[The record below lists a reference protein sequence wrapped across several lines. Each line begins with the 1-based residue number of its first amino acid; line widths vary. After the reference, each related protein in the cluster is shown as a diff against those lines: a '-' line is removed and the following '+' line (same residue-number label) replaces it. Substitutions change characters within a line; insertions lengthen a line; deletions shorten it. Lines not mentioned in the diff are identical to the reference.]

1 MNRAK
6 VLLSSVSLLL
16 MVCASPSGRADDSHA
31 RMVSVTYISG
41 TVRLNN
47 QNVTINAPVIE
58 GNVLSTS
65 TDSLAEVRFED
76 GSTMRLA
83 PETEV
88 TFSQLARLSSG
99 NAITRVDLDQ
109 GEAEFYV
116 EKPSA
121 GFLAVDVHN
130 KNILFKHSGRYRI
143 LSINSDPLELAVW
156 KGTAE
161 VHDHESGQNV
171 EVEGKET
178 FTLAANDP
186 QEYDLQDG
194 VVGDELDQ
202 WSQSR
207 DNYLAAS
214 SPSNGNGLISPSS
227 GFVGY
232 GFGDI
237 CQSNYFWGSPYFYYP
252 GQPYWFSAAPGLCFN
267 SLFFYPPNFYG
278 YVYPPVIYPPFR
290 RPPRIHPPTP
300 PPLAA
305 GVLKLGSGTKSVQSK
320 AVVTRPAIRVFDEDN
335 FKRTQ
340 PVDEAKKVQ
349 VKDSEATAKVSGE
362 TVVEV
367 KDGKT
372 DRAAVKQSEHT
383 SHSASAH
390 SADSR
395 HSSSSG
401 ASGSASSHPSSF
413 TGSGSRG
420 VSGGSSGFSR
430 GGSSGFSGGASSHSS
445 SGSSGG
451 GRGK

>member
-6 VLLSSVSLLL
+6 VLLSTVPLLL
-16 MVCASPSGRADDSHA
+16 MVCASPSGRADDSRV

-47 QNVTINAPVIE
+47 QSVTINTPIIE

-65 TDSLAEVRFED
+65 TESLAEVRFED
-76 GSTMRLA
+76 GSTMRLG

-109 GEAEFYV
+109 GEAEFFV

-156 KGTAE
+156 KGMAE

-186 QEYDLQDG
+186 QQYDLQEG
-194 VVGDELDQ
+194 VAADELDR

-207 DNYLAAS
+207 DNYLSAN
-214 SPSNGNGLISPSS
+214 SPSNGNGFISPSS

-237 CQSNYFWGSPYFYYP
+237 CQTNFYWGSPYFFYS
-252 GQPYWFSAAPGLCFN
+252 GQPYWFAAAPGLCFN

-278 YVYPPVIYPPFR
+278 FVYPPVIYPPFR

-320 AVVTRPAIRVFDEDN
+320 AVGTRPAIRVFDEDN

-340 PVDEAKKVQ
+340 PVEEAKQVQ
-349 VKDSEATAKVSGE
+349 AKDSEATAKASAE
-362 TVVEV
+362 KAVEV
-367 KDGKT
+367 KGGKA

-383 SHSASAH
+383 SHSATAH
-390 SADSR
+390 SAESR
-395 HSSSSG
+395 HSSYSG
-401 ASGSASSHPSSF
+401 VSGSASSHPSSF
-413 TGSGSRG
+413 SGSGSRG
-420 VSGGSSGFSR
+420 FS